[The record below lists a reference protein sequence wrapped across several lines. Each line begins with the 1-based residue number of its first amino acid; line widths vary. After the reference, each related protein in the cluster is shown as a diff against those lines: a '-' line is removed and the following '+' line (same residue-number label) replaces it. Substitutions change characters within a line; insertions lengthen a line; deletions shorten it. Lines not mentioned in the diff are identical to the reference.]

1 MSSGEQAAEER
12 DRSGALVEHNT
23 EPDAGHVAVDDKE
36 LVEVRHL

>member
-1 MSSGEQAAEER
+1 
-12 DRSGALVEHNT
+12 VEHNT